1 MKRIALILTLIC
13 VPLAARA
20 ADVPLKLFLHEAIKM
35 AAEKNL
41 DVRAEFYNPA
51 QFEADIHRNSA
62 IYDPLLSLDTSYADT
77 TSPALTPAASIN
89 GESFIADGSLS
100 QLFWTGGSI
109 STIFQNSY
117 SKTNSVLALEPQT
130 WQSQLGVTLS
140 QPLLKNA
147 GRETTE
153 VAISISRLSKF
164 ASIEHLKTRMINT
177 VAQVRTEY
185 YKLYSLREQLEV
197 RKVSLELARKILS
210 ETRAR
215 VAAGVLP
222 AMEILNAQFGA
233 ASREKDMIDAE
244 KAVSDQLDV
253 VRLLL
258 QLEGRNDIAIA
269 DLPKQ
274 EQYQPSEDEMIKR
287 ALTRADIKELKR
299 NLEINE
305 LQTRV
310 FGNNLKPDLKLLASA
325 GVASLDRTYS
335 RDMEKLGTFDSP
347 YWSIGLSFSYP
358 FGNRAADNDYRKSR
372 LKTEQT
378 ALLIKSL
385 EESVIKDVRAAIRGV
400 TTGYKQIEVTERG
413 RVYAEERLKAF
424 IRKNEVGLA
433 TTKDVLDVENDL
445 ATAKNNHIIALVGY
459 NNAITQ
465 LWQVTGEIL
474 EREGIQIVE
483 NDADKLYK
491 NTR

>member
-1 MKRIALILTLIC
+1 VKRIALILMLLC
-13 VPLAARA
+13 CMPAAARA
-20 ADVPLKLFLHEAIKM
+20 ADAPLKLSLREAIKM

-51 QFEADIHRNSA
+51 QFEAEIHRNSA
-62 IYDPLLSLDTSYADT
+62 IYDPLLSLDTSYTDATSPT
-77 TSPALTPAASIN
+77 TSTN
-89 GESFIADGSLS
+89 GESFNANAALS
-100 QLFWTGGSI
+100 QLLWTGASV
-109 STIFQNSY
+109 SAIFQNNY
-117 SKTNSVLALEPQT
+117 SKTNSFLAQGLET

-222 AMEILNAQFGA
+222 SMEILNAQFGA
-233 ASREKDMIDAE
+233 ASREKDVIDAE

-258 QLEGRNDIAIA
+258 QLEGRNDITVV

-274 EQYQPSEDEMIKR
+274 ELYQPAEAELVKR
-287 ALTRADIKELKR
+287 ALTRPDIKELKR
-299 NLEINE
+299 TLEVNE

-310 FGNNLKPDLKLLASA
+310 YGNNLKPDLRLIASA
-325 GVASLDRTYS
+325 GLAALDRTYS
-335 RDMEKLGTFDSP
+335 RDMEKLATVDSP
-347 YWSIGLSFSYP
+347 YWSLGLSFSYP
-358 FGNRAADNDYRKSR
+358 LGNRAAENDYRKSR

-378 ALLIKSL
+378 ALQIKSL
-385 EESVIKDVRAAIRGV
+385 EESVIKDVRAAIRGI

-413 RVYAEERLKAF
+413 RAYAEERLKAF

-433 TTKDVLDVENDL
+433 TTKDVFDVENDL
-445 ATAKNNHIIALVGY
+445 ATAKNNHIIALVDY

-474 EREGIQIVE
+474 DREGVQIVE